1 MKQEEVMFY
10 VLWDKNT
17 ELAMTDSGKVR
28 IWETAEEVG
37 KVWRGLTDEEQD
49 RWDIMAVVE
58 FRQFIPN
65 SNCDDVFDEC
75 YLVYCDHFYSCEKC
89 NAVMNWDELNWVTS
103 SDGLCNDCYED
114 YAHYCEDWEEEI
126 AEDYPHLAEFLNAK

>member
-1 MKQEEVMFY
+1 MKQEKVFY

-17 ELAMTDSGKVR
+17 ELAMTENGKVR
-28 IWETAEEVG
+28 TWETAEEVG

-58 FRQFIPN
+58 FRHYVPN
-65 SNCDDVFDEC
+65 SIGDDVFNRF
-75 YLVYCDHFYSCEKC
+75 YLVYGEHFYCCEKC
-89 NAVMNWDELNWVTS
+89 GAVMNWDELNWVTS

-114 YAHYCEDWEEEI
+114 YAKSRDDWEEEI
-126 AEDYPHLAEFLNAK
+126 DEDYPHLAEFLNAE